1 MSRVSILFLHSYNV
15 SEAVKFCYADIVK
28 KFFLIL
34 MGLIVLVVVGFFVLR
49 YLDNNLGVNQAYFK
63 RLLTYRNCYQTGYQ
77 KSKEDS
83 ELGIEGTL
91 VNHGT
96 YYSVEQHSPVSYRF
110 TNITPENAIEKMMK
124 ERAGSL
130 VDTKFVEHNFV
141 IQNGVKIPDINFL
154 IRNKESVHDA
164 TLLSICF
171 K

>member
-1 MSRVSILFLHSYNV
+1 MVSGT
-15 SEAVKFCYADIVK
+15 VKFCYANIVK
-28 KFFLIL
+28 KIFLIP
-34 MGLIVLVVVGFFVLR
+34 MGLIVLIIVGFLVLK
-49 YLDNNLGVNQAYFK
+49 YLEYEWGINLAYFQ

-77 KSKEDS
+77 KSEGDS

-91 VNHGT
+91 VSHDT

-110 TNITPENAIEKMMK
+110 TNITPGSTIEKVMK

-130 VDTKFVEHNFV
+130 EDSSSYDRAAVDTKFVEHNFI

-154 IRNKESVHDA
+154 IRNSESVHDA